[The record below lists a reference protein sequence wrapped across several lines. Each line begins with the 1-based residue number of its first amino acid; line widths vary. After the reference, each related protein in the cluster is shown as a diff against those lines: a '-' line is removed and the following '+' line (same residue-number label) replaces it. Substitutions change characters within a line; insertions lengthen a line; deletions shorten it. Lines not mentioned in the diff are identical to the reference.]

1 MREKP
6 VKKERTEDGSHH
18 CSQSERGDAHAL
30 DQQQTAHNGAESVD
44 ESYKGLHAELLAY
57 NQDRA
62 KDSARQETQLRGQEN
77 AREMHAESSLLRIE
91 TVHQQV
97 NQPGRQDLGDAEWP
111 FPAPG
116 TWWRG

>member
-1 MREKP
+1 M
-6 VKKERTEDGSHH
+6 S
-18 CSQSERGDAHAL
+18 
-30 DQQQTAHNGAESVD
+30 
-44 ESYKGLHAELLAY
+44 SYKGLHAELLAH

-97 NQPGRQDLGDAEWP
+97 N
-111 FPAPG
+111 
-116 TWWRG
+116 